1 MHADHHVVVEYKS
14 TAFANVNR
22 LSYVSRDI
30 NGDIAP
36 LAMQLPAQNLP
47 LLHVTMPFRRM
58 GEGANSTLKGLV
70 EYRRMF
76 DPSRVVAA
84 IWQGLQSVQVCIQ
97 VMVDWTWDDEDDGL
111 VPWNFWVRSLR
122 YVFFRESR

>member
-1 MHADHHVVVEYKS
+1 MTDPVLG
-14 TAFANVNR
+14 T
-22 LSYVSRDI
+22 

-36 LAMQLPAQNLP
+36 LAMLLPVPALP
-47 LLHVTMPFRRM
+47 LLHVTMPFRRI
-58 GEGANSTLKGLV
+58 GPTLKGLV

-76 DPSRVVAA
+76 DPLREVAA
-84 IWQGLQSVQVCIQ
+84 IWQGLQSVQVCIK